1 MDERPV
7 NHEERRLND
16 AWGLGGKDAEMEE
29 RRKIGIEK
37 KEETKV
43 NKFKKAISRWNK
55 IQLVRLKRKKKKN
68 IWKSKK
74 WSIRR
79 AYIFRGIILNCI

>member
-37 KEETKV
+37 KEETK
-43 NKFKKAISRWNK
+43 RY
-55 IQLVRLKRKKKKN
+55 LDG
-68 IWKSKK
+68 
-74 WSIRR
+74 IR
-79 AYIFRGIILNCI
+79 YN